1 MQILFV
7 ATVRLKQLW
16 SWTWFQLKRFIS
28 YVLLVVPSLWLYQEL
43 LILVATGSLGNVSR
57 RSSCWASAS
66 DRISRFV
73 DPYQTRGPSSAR
85 SWRLPLISRL
95 SSSFPTTCFSSF
107 VLFRAFRLSHRY
119 KSWKLQ
125 GGSPLCTKK
134 GERQGWIP
142 YPDRW
147 SRHGPRSGK
156 QGSLSSTKARSVH
169 YR

>member
-1 MQILFV
+1 MQIPFV
-7 ATVRLKQLW
+7 ATVRLKPIW
-16 SWTWFQLKRFIS
+16 SWTWFQLKRLIS
-28 YVLLVVPSLWLYQEL
+28 YVSLAVPSLWLYQEL
-43 LILVATGSLGNVSR
+43 LILVATGSLGKVSQLLGQCLRQDFAIR
-57 RSSCWASAS
+57 RPLSNSW
-66 DRISRFV
+66 
-73 DPYQTRGPSSAR
+73 YPSSAR

-107 VLFRAFRLSHRY
+107 VLFRAFRY